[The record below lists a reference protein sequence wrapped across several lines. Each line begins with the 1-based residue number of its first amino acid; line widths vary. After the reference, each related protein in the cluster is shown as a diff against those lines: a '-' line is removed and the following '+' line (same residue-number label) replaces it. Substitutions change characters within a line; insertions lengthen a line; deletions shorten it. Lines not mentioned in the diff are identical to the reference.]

1 MKEKW
6 KLWRILV
13 LCAGVLYLLVV
24 VGATIYSQT
33 AAVEKL
39 PVVKLGAIENG
50 VVPNAALVET
60 DMGMLVNFVE
70 QTDGPW
76 GKRYLLRQISVSG
89 YRAVD
94 DTSTLLLDTS
104 SITGPIAV
112 EISTPDY
119 YDGMEVRLG

>member
-112 EISTPDY
+112 EISIPDY